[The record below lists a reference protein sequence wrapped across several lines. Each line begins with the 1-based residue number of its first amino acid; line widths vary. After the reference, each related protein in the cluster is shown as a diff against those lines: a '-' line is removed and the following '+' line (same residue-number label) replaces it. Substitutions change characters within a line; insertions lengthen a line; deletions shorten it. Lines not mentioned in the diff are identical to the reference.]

1 MTSVPALA
9 VPFGLADG
17 VLIPRSTPARRRPL
31 VPAHPE
37 AIRLGGGAVPV
48 ADAPPAA
55 PAATTVGAYTPA
67 AVPVPSEAV
76 LAERALV
83 LAAQA
88 GEAQAFAGLVRV
100 HQRRAYAVARA
111 IVLTHEDAEDAVQ
124 EGFLHAYRALDRF
137 RPEQAFGAWLHRIVA
152 NAALDIARRR
162 KVRDADELPE
172 TVASPRPNRDPAEAG
187 ELRFRLREALAGLG
201 ARQRAVIV
209 LHDIEGFK
217 HAEIGSMLG
226 IPEGTAR
233 SDLHHARAQLRRV
246 LGDIRGDL

>member
-1 MTSVPALA
+1 MTSPALA
-9 VPFGLADG
+9 VPFGLSDRA
-17 VLIPRSTPARRRPL
+17 A
-31 VPAHPE
+31 
-37 AIRLGGGAVPV
+37 AVR
-48 ADAPPAA
+48 PAA
-55 PAATTVGAYTPA
+55 RVETQVPLPAPVSDA
-67 AVPVPSEAV
+67 A
-76 LAERALV
+76 LAERELV

-88 GEAQAFAGLVRV
+88 GDTHAFAGLVRM

-124 EGFLHAYRALDRF
+124 EGFLHSYRALDRF

-172 TVASPRPNRDPAEAG
+172 TVASPRPSRDPAEAG
-187 ELRFRLREALAGLG
+187 ELRRRLRHALDGLG

-209 LHDIEGFK
+209 LHDVEGFK
-217 HAEIGSMLG
+217 HAEIGAMLG